1 MSTDTR
7 TEKDPLGPLQVPND
21 ALYGVQTLRALQ
33 NFQISGLKPLWP
45 VVRSQLWIKKG
56 AALTHRETGRLD
68 ARLADAVVR
77 AADEALDGKHDA
89 HFVVDPYQ
97 AGAGTSLNMN
107 VNEVLANRANELL
120 GGKRGEYTPVHPND
134 HVNMAQS
141 TNDTIPTNI
150 RLSIL
155 AELPALVDAFETL
168 RDAFAEKGREFDHIV
183 KAGRTHL
190 QDAMPIRLGQEFT
203 AYAGSINRALR
214 RVHEAADYLRDL
226 GIGGSAVGTGV
237 TVEKEYPELMNKY
250 LKEITGLDLR
260 VGEDR
265 IQLMQSMGDAAAF
278 SATLRG
284 LAIDLSKISSDL
296 RLMVM
301 GPRTGINEI
310 ALPAV
315 QPGSSIMPGK
325 INPSIPEMVNQVCF
339 QVIGCDTTVA
349 IAAEHGQLELNV
361 MMPVIGHNV
370 LLSMR
375 ILTGATRTMTERTV
389 KGITANEEMCA
400 YWVERSAA
408 LATALMPHIG
418 YARAAEISK
427 QSVKEG
433 VLIRD
438 LVKREKVLPDDQIDD
453 VLDLRKMTEIGVPG
467 GAHSVSAGG

>member
-1 MSTDTR
+1 MTNDTR
-7 TEKDPLGPLQVPND
+7 TEKDPLGSLPVPND
-21 ALYGVQTLRALQ
+21 ALYGVQTIRAVQ
-33 NFQISGLKPLWP
+33 NFPVSGLRPLWP
-45 VVRSQLWIKKG
+45 LMRSQIWIKKA
-56 AALTHRETGRLD
+56 AALTHKETGRLN
-68 ARLADAVVR
+68 ARSADAIVR
-77 AADEALDGKHDA
+77 AADEALDRKHDA
-89 HFVVDPYQ
+89 QFIVDPYQ

-107 VNEVLANRANELL
+107 VNEVLANRANEIL
-120 GGKRGEYTPVHPND
+120 GGKRGEYQPVHPND

-155 AELPALVDAFETL
+155 AELPALVSAFETL

-203 AYAGSINRALR
+203 AYAGSISRAIR
-214 RVHEAADYLRDL
+214 RAQEAADYLRDL

-250 LKEITGLDLR
+250 LKQITGLDLR

-265 IQLMQSMGDAAAF
+265 IQLMQSMGDPAAF

-284 LAIDLSKISSDL
+284 LAIDLSKIASDL

-310 ALPAV
+310 TLPAV

-361 MMPVIGHNV
+361 MMPVIGHNI
-370 LLSMR
+370 LLAMT
-375 ILTGATRTMTERTV
+375 ILTNAARVLAERTV
-389 KGITANEEMCA
+389 KGITANEEMCS

-438 LVKREKVLPDDQIDD
+438 LVERDRILPEDQIDD